1 MQGRAFMLSS
11 FFCLFYR
18 KKIIFVLGWQG
29 FGKKDAGDGK
39 GTAGKETAADLGQP
53 GAGGQQVIKQQNVAA
68 TDGGLVKA
76 QIGGFVLVLTAFVL
90 FTVMGDGDGIVAAG
104 DAEQAA
110 GCNTEVLEAVF
121 MALPGGCGYDH
132 EGKGIA
138 VLQQSGGAENRQRDK
153 IGREGGCR
161 TALEFGDK
169 VIDTLFIVTGFMAGS
184 LTGEG
189 KIVVQEVTAPAER
202 ADGRAE
208 VGGQRI
214 EMVGNIAY
222 PVVMLV
228 GKPEK
233 EVFGPPTCFCLP
245 GFKFHTGQVMKAA
258 TDLGMVGIGITVD
271 NIPVQRFGYG
281 GYLYG
286 IGATEKEYPV

>member
-1 MQGRAFMLSS
+1 MQQRASVLSFLFRPFCRKEIVFVFGR
-11 FFCLFYR
+11 
-18 KKIIFVLGWQG
+18 QG
-29 FGKKDAGDGK
+29 FGKEDAGDGK
-39 GTAGKETAADLGQP
+39 GSAGKELMADLGQA
-53 GAGGQQVIKQQNVAA
+53 GAGGQEIIEQQDVAV
-68 TDGGLVKA
+68 TDGGFVKME
-76 QIGGFVLVLTAFVL
+76 IGGLVLVLTAFVL
-90 FTVMGDGDGIVAAG
+90 FTVMSDGDGMVAVG

-110 GCNTEVLEAVF
+110 GCHTEIHEAPF

-138 VLQQSGGAENRQRDK
+138 VLQQSGGAENRQCDK
-153 IGREGGCR
+153 IGRKGGCC
-161 TALEFGDK
+161 TAFELGNK
-169 VIDTLFIVTGFMAGS
+169 VIDPLFVVAGFMAGL

-189 KIVVQEVTAPAER
+189 EIVVQEVAASAER
-202 ADGRAE
+202 AYGRAE

-222 PVVMLV
+222 PIVMLV

-233 EVFGPPTCFCLP
+233 EVFGPPECLCLP
-245 GFKFHTGQVMKAA
+245 GFKLHTGQIMKAA

-271 NIPVQRFGYG
+271 NIPVQRFGNG